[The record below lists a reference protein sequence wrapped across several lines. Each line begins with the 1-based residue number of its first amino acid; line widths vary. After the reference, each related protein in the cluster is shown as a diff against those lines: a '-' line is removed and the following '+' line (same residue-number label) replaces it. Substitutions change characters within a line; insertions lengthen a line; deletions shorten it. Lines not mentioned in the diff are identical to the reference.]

1 MKVAF
6 SHLSDIR
13 ELHQTCLLPFFPILC
28 LPVYPEYFLFFLNAV
43 ALFRSMTDVKDGYN
57 DTSFFIPFI
66 CKQWL
71 SSLQKKKKK
80 VAMLVMFI
88 FYGSHEKPDTCDYEF
103 PFLSH
108 QLIDFVLSSLK
119 IDTSPFRGLFG
130 KPKAGHGS
138 SGTASTDRSI
148 RQGKSGHG
156 ACQSCSIFTPSPC
169 R

>member
-28 LPVYPEYFLFFLNAV
+28 LPVYPEYFLFFSSLNAV
-43 ALFRSMTDVKDGYN
+43 ALSRSMTDVKDGYN

-80 VAMLVMFI
+80 SGNACDVYFLWISWKTRYMWLWI
-88 FYGSHEKPDTCDYEF
+88 SLSKPPANWFCTE
-103 PFLSH
+103 
-108 QLIDFVLSSLK
+108 LIK
-119 IDTSPFRGLFG
+119 NRY
-130 KPKAGHGS
+130 
-138 SGTASTDRSI
+138 
-148 RQGKSGHG
+148 
-156 ACQSCSIFTPSPC
+156 FTFQ
-169 R
+169 RTVWET